1 MTDKN
6 TELDQQQAFDPL
18 DMNNYKV
25 EKLPKMEKSGFE
37 KWMARLGGPIAALIF
52 ILIYWVVDIP
62 LFDNIDFA
70 SLSDKA
76 QKRLAVI
83 GEPAFIR
90 ACYAMLAIF
99 CASIV
104 LWITEAVQSY
114 LTSLMVI
121 LGVILCGVTTQK
133 DAFAQ
138 LGHPVMWLN
147 ILSFVLASMLVKT
160 KVAKRFALW
169 FVLKFGKSASGI
181 FFSFLIINVVLSM
194 FISATTVKAT
204 ILLPI
209 FMVIAA
215 IFGASQ
221 GNRNNFGRNLVLQN
235 LFQINIGASAFMTG
249 SGANLLAVSLLTG
262 AYGSISLI
270 YADWLVAAFP
280 LAMILLLIGWFIGV
294 KVIFPLKPEE
304 KVPQIQGGME
314 RLREELESMG
324 KVRFEEYKS
333 IAIFLGVLIM
343 WVTESW
349 HGVSAEVVVL
359 IGAIVALLP
368 GIGVVKWNDVDIPW
382 HLMLFSAGA
391 YVIGSGLNATDLPSM
406 MVGAGMDALGI
417 TSNTPFVVLY
427 LLLTGL
433 MLFSGLIFQSKNMR
447 TLVFLPIAIGV
458 EQQFGF
464 PPLSISFPV
473 ALLIEHVYVLPF
485 NSKPAALLYTTN
497 QYSWSDTF
505 KFGITMMIIAWVM
518 ILVWGETVL
527 HWLGYTPGLF

>member
-1 MTDKN
+1 MTEKN
-6 TELDQQQAFDPL
+6 TEQNQEQVFDPL

-52 ILIYWVVDIP
+52 ILVYWVVDIP

-280 LAMILLLIGWFIGV
+280 LAMILLLIGWFVGV
-294 KVIFPLKPEE
+294 KIIFPLKSEE
-304 KVPQIQGGME
+304 KVPQIPGGME

-324 KVRFEEYKS
+324 KVKFEEYKS

-343 WVTESW
+343 WVTESL

-359 IGAIVALLP
+359 IGAIIALLP
-368 GIGVVKWNDVDIPW
+368 GVGVVKWNDVDIPW

-406 MVGAGMDALGI
+406 IVGAGMNALGI
-417 TSNTPFVVLY
+417 TASTPFIVLY
-427 LLLTGL
+427 MLLTGL

-473 ALLIEHVYVLPF
+473 SLLIEHVYVLPF

-505 KFGITMMIIAWVM
+505 KFGITMMVVAWIMII
-518 ILVWGETVL
+518 VWGETVL